1 MTWPGPAPNQ
11 NNDLKQLSPV
21 EKPIMK
27 TLVKLSLAT
36 LLSVAACWGTA
47 QTLSSI
53 RGSDVSTVDQAPE
66 IKNYQGSKPGGQA
79 LIQRTFAQQPPLIPH
94 KVDGFDDI
102 TAEENTC
109 LDCHIHKEVRGQKIP
124 QIKES
129 HLIKPV
135 NADAPQVHNSR
146 WQCNSCHVPQIDAK
160 PLVENVFKGNAKK

>member
-1 MTWPGPAPNQ
+1 
-11 NNDLKQLSPV
+11 
-21 EKPIMK
+21 MK

-36 LLSVAACWGTA
+36 LLSVAACWGAA

>member
-1 MTWPGPAPNQ
+1 M
-11 NNDLKQLSPV
+11 
-21 EKPIMK
+21 
-27 TLVKLSLAT
+27 
-36 LLSVAACWGTA
+36 AACWGTA

-124 QIKES
+124 DQGE
-129 HLIKPV
+129 PPDQ
-135 NADAPQVHNSR
+135 AGQRRCPGCTTRA
-146 WQCNSCHVPQIDAK
+146 
-160 PLVENVFKGNAKK
+160 GNAIPAMCHR

>member
-1 MTWPGPAPNQ
+1 
-11 NNDLKQLSPV
+11 
-21 EKPIMK
+21 MK

-135 NADAPQVHNSR
+135 NADAPQVHRLRPSAAGGDR
-146 WQCNSCHVPQIDAK
+146 YAAGLWWILPRHSATVRTIEGCRLP
-160 PLVENVFKGNAKK
+160 P

>member
-1 MTWPGPAPNQ
+1 MIG
-11 NNDLKQLSPV
+11 L
-21 EKPIMK
+21 
-27 TLVKLSLAT
+27 
-36 LLSVAACWGTA
+36 G
-47 QTLSSI
+47 
-53 RGSDVSTVDQAPE
+53 
-66 IKNYQGSKPGGQA
+66 
-79 LIQRTFAQQPPLIPH
+79 TFAQQPPLIPH